1 MAQMGPNQPDASR
14 GPADDLPAEANR
26 FVGRSRELKQLAN
39 LLTRARLITL
49 IGAGGAGKS
58 RLAIQVARRARTS
71 FPDGITYLS
80 LADLQDGELLGQ
92 LVAGALG
99 LRGAVRRW
107 DVDAL
112 VEYLADSHR
121 LLVFD
126 NCEHIVGACAEFID
140 ALLSGCPHVR
150 VLATSRESIAVA
162 GENTF
167 PVLPLGVPAPDC
179 PLDAFAQYDAVG
191 LFVERAT
198 SVVPNF
204 ALNESNHKAVAD
216 LCRTLD
222 GLPLA
227 LELAAVRMRA
237 LSLEQI
243 VQLLSA
249 RPDLLDG
256 GRRGGPT
263 RQRTLR
269 ASMGWSY
276 DLCSASEQLLWA
288 RLSVFSGGVE
298 LDAAEGICSDEL
310 LPRSDVM
317 PLLSS
322 LVEKSILIR
331 EERGERVR
339 YRLLETV
346 RQFGLTILGRE
357 TEEVAKGRRRH
368 RDWYLD
374 IIDKTMTD
382 WRTAGQVDRLGLL
395 RDDIA
400 NLRAALEFCVQ
411 QPGESTVGL
420 RMASSLYHYWLLN
433 GLLGEGSYWID
444 RLLAVVTESGP
455 VRIRGLYVAAC
466 LATLRGEV
474 DSAARMLAEAA
485 DMCDQ
490 HGDVAGRAYVVQ
502 AQGLMA
508 LVQDDTDEAV
518 RLLTDSM
525 HKFEAVDDNTGSAFT
540 TVLYGIVSMLRGD
553 SDRVAEAH
561 DRAREMTV
569 PYGESWIWSF
579 SLWVS
584 GMDSWNRGELT
595 VSFELLTAALRLKRP
610 LQDHLGI
617 AECIEGIAWVTATSG
632 ELQRAA
638 VLLGAADSIW
648 HGMGMSAETV
658 PGFYR
663 HREESAKLARKLGE
677 RPFQA
682 AHRQG
687 RQMTLD
693 ESIAFAL
700 EESAQSR
707 GSADAARPTKRE
719 REIAELVALGRS
731 NQEVAD
737 ELVLSRRTVEA
748 HVQHL
753 MAKLGFNSRSQ
764 VAAWVAH
771 QNAARDLA

>member
-1 MAQMGPNQPDASR
+1 MGPTQHDAPR

-49 IGAGGAGKS
+49 TGAGGAGKS
-58 RLAIQVARRARTS
+58 RLAIQVARRARNS
-71 FPDGITYLS
+71 FPDGIAYLS

-92 LVAGALG
+92 MVAGALG
-99 LRGAVRRW
+99 LRGAVHRW
-107 DVDAL
+107 EVDSL
-112 VEYLADSHR
+112 VEFLGDSRR

-126 NCEHIVGACAEFID
+126 NCEHMVGACAELVD
-140 ALLSGCPHVR
+140 ALLRSCPHLT
-150 VLATSRESIAVA
+150 VLATSRESMAVA

-179 PLDAFAQYDAVG
+179 PLGAFAQYDAVE
-191 LFVERAT
+191 LLVERAT
-198 SVVPNF
+198 AVVPNF
-204 ALNESNHKAVAD
+204 TLNESNHGTVAE

-227 LELAAVRMRA
+227 LELAAVRLRA

-269 ASMGWSY
+269 ASMAWSH
-276 DLCSASEQLLWA
+276 DLCSAEEQLLWA

-298 LDAAEGICSDEL
+298 LDAAEGICSDER
-310 LPRSDVM
+310 LPRSDIM

-346 RQFGLTILGRE
+346 RQFGLTILGLQVD
-357 TEEVAKGRRRH
+357 EVARWRRRH

-374 IIDKTMTD
+374 IIDRTTSD
-382 WRTAGQVDRLGLL
+382 WRTAGNVDRLALL
-395 RDDIA
+395 RDDVA
-400 NLRAALEFCVQ
+400 NLRAALEFCVD
-411 QPGESTVGL
+411 QPGESTAGL

-455 VRIRGLYVAAC
+455 VRIRGLYAAAC
-466 LATLRGEV
+466 LAILRGDV
-474 DSAARMLAEAA
+474 ASAQGMLAEAT
-485 DMCDQ
+485 DMCDR
-490 HGDVAGRAYVVQ
+490 HGDSAGRAYVVQ

-508 LVQDDTDEAV
+508 LVLDDTDEAA
-518 RLLTDSM
+518 RLLADSM
-525 HKFEAVDDNTGSAFT
+525 ERFEAVDDNTGSAFT
-540 TVLYGIVSMLRGD
+540 TVMYSIVSMLRGD
-553 SDRVAEAH
+553 SEGVARAH
-561 DRAREMTV
+561 ERAREMTV

-579 SLWVS
+579 SLWAA
-584 GMDSWNRGELT
+584 GMDAWNRGDLT
-595 VSFELLTAALRLKRP
+595 AAFEQLTAALRLKRP

-617 AECIEGIAWVTATSG
+617 AECVEGIAWVTATSG

-638 VLLGAADSIW
+638 VLQGAADSIW

-658 PGFYR
+658 PGFHR

-687 RQMTLD
+687 LQMTLD
-693 ESIAFAL
+693 EAIAFAL

-707 GSADAARPTKRE
+707 GSTDAAKPTKRE

-771 QNAARDLA
+771 QNAARDSLA